1 MKFTA
6 ATVATAVAVLAT
18 GVLAKP
24 MFTNTVINPQEGEPF
39 TLTFSGCTG
48 GCTITLQTGPNSQA
62 LEDIR
67 TLTTDATAGS
77 FDVTLNNLGS
87 GTYSFKIK
95 NNSDGSDPNYSTPF
109 SYTGTGTGT
118 TSSGSSSSMSPTASS
133 SSGSSTESS
142 STDSSSGSSNTS
154 SATSSSGS
162 SSSTDSTTSTGSS
175 SSSSASSTSSQSSS
189 TTSAQPSSTS
199 PSNAG
204 SAAGFSPLGV
214 IGAAAAAL
222 FL

>member
-67 TLTTDATAGS
+67 TLTTDATGGS

-87 GTYSFKIK
+87 GTYSFKIT

-109 SYTGTGTGT
+109 SYTGTGT